1 MSTRHGPALEDSIES
16 GVRAMG
22 FPIDPEQARRLGV
35 FLRMLEKWNRSINL
49 TAVRDPHEMVARH
62 ILDSIAA
69 MPWVRGPRLLDVG
82 SGAGLPGLPVAI
94 MRPDLR
100 VSLLDSRGRR
110 IQFLNLVAAQ
120 LELENVETVHCRV
133 QQYRPRAKFD
143 TLAAR
148 AFAAIPEL
156 LSATSHL
163 CRRQGRIL
171 ALKGHRPDTELRDL
185 EQSHGVVTAVH
196 RVDIPGLRAQR
207 HIVVIEP
214 RPENSRSRE

>member
-1 MSTRHGPALEDSIES
+1 
-16 GVRAMG
+16 
-22 FPIDPEQARRLGV
+22 
-35 FLRMLEKWNRSINL
+35 
-49 TAVRDPHEMVARH
+49 
-62 ILDSIAA
+62 
-69 MPWVRGPRLLDVG
+69 
-82 SGAGLPGLPVAI
+82 
-94 MRPDLR
+94 MRPD
-100 VSLLDSRGRR
+100 LDSRGRR

-120 LELENVETVHCRV
+120 LELENVETVHSRV
-133 QQYRPRAKFD
+133 QQYRPREKFD

-171 ALKGHRPDTELRDL
+171 ALKGHRPDAELRDL
-185 EQSHGVVTAVH
+185 EQSHGVATAVH

-214 RPENSRSRE
+214 RPENSRTRE